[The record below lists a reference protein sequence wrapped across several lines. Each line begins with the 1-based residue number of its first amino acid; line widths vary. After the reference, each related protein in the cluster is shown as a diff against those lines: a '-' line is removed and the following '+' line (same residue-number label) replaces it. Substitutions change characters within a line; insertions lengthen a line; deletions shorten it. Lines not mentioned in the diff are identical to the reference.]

1 MYLAQF
7 LEKTHRIF
15 YNLGQFWKTLEQN
28 NLATT
33 NNQQVTINNNNVNNN
48 NYYY

>member
-1 MYLAQF
+1 MDLAQF

-15 YNLGQFWKTLEQN
+15 YNLGQFWKTLKQKTLKQN

-33 NNQQVTINNNNVNNN
+33 NNKQLTINN
-48 NYYY
+48 